1 MPEQIL
7 ESVIEDELKR
17 SYIDYAMS
25 VIVGRAIPDVRDGL
39 KPVQRRILY
48 AMYDLGLLPGRPF
61 RKSATVVGEVIG
73 KYHPHGDSPVY
84 EALVRMAQDFSLR
97 YPLVQG
103 QGNFGSIDGDPP
115 AAYRYTEARLSAIA
129 LEMLEGI
136 EEETVDWV
144 PNFDGRLQEPVV
156 LPGKFPNLL
165 CNGTTGIAVGM
176 ATSLPPHNLSEVVD
190 ALVALIDNPELEIP
204 DILQHLKGP
213 DFPTAGILYRDEGFY
228 EAYRTGRG
236 RVVVEGRAEIETP
249 KGKNARI
256 VIREIPYMVS
266 KATIIDRIVQ
276 LVRNK
281 KLEGVADLRDE
292 SDREGIRLVVEVK
305 RGHDPEIL
313 WNQLLLHTPL
323 RISFSM
329 IFLVLVDGEPKL
341 LNIKE
346 LLSHYLSH
354 REEVVIRRTR
364 FRLRKAEERA
374 HILEGFLAILDDL
387 DRAIAIIRGSENRE
401 QAGERLKEAFG
412 LSDAQAKAVLEMR
425 LHQLTRLEREKLQE
439 EYRNLLSDI
448 ERYRALLASHE
459 LRMEEIR
466 RELLDLKARFGDGR
480 RTEIRAGSL
489 RKDFDITDLI
499 PDEEVVVTLTHE
511 GYIKRTPLKS
521 FRSQSK
527 GGVGKQAIRLHGEDW
542 PVLVEVVRTHDN
554 VLFLTREGKAY
565 ALKVYELPEG
575 SVSGRGRPISNL
587 IQLDGD
593 VVRAALPYREIPKD
607 LHLLFVTRKGV
618 VKRTP
623 FAAFRNAHRGGII
636 AIRLEADDE
645 VVTVLPVREEEE
657 VLLATRG
664 GMGVRFAVRETR
676 PMGRA
681 ARGVRGVLL
690 REPDAVVDATPV
702 LPEDTLLVVTERGFG
717 KRTPVSGIRKIH
729 RGGRGVKIH
738 EITRKTGPVVRVLR
752 VGNSDQI
759 LLIAQSGKSIRLR
772 VNQVREIGRVSQ
784 GVRLFRLDLEDRV
797 VDVARIEEDGS

>member
-7 ESVIEDELKR
+7 ESLIEDELKR
-17 SYIDYAMS
+17 SYLDYAMS

-97 YPLVQG
+97 YPLVEG

-115 AAYRYTEARLSAIA
+115 AAYRYTEARLSPIA

-144 PNFDGRLQEPVV
+144 PNFDGRLQEPLV

-176 ATSLPPHNLSEVVD
+176 ATSLPPHNLGEVVD
-190 ALVALIDNPELEIP
+190 ALVALIDNPDLEIS

-213 DFPTAGILYRDEGFY
+213 DFPTAGILYKDEGFF

-236 RVVVEGRAEIETP
+236 RVVVEARAEIETP
-249 KGKNARI
+249 KGKNTRI
-256 VIREIPYMVS
+256 VIREIPYMVNKTS
-266 KATIIDRIVQ
+266 IIDRIVE
-276 LVRNK
+276 LVRSK

-305 RGHDPEIL
+305 RGYDPEIL

-329 IFLVLVDGEPKL
+329 IFLVLVDGEPRL

-346 LLSHYLSH
+346 LLEHYLAH

-364 FRLRKAEERA
+364 FRLRKAQERA

-387 DRAIAIIRGSENRE
+387 DRAIAIIRSSENRE

-412 LSDAQAKAVLEMR
+412 LSDVQAKAVLEMR

-439 EYRNLLSDI
+439 EYRNLLADI
-448 ERYRALLASHE
+448 ERFQALLASHK

-480 RTEIRAGSL
+480 RTEIRAGNL
-489 RKDFDITDLI
+489 RKDFEITDLL
-499 PDEEVVVTLTHE
+499 PDEEVVVTLTQE

-527 GGVGKQAIRLHGEDW
+527 GGTGKQAIRLQEEDW
-542 PVLVEVVRTHDN
+542 PVLVEVVRTHDS
-554 VLFLTREGKAY
+554 VLFLTRGGKAY
-565 ALKVYELPEG
+565 SLKVYELPEG
-575 SVSGRGRPISNL
+575 SVSSRGRPVSNL
-587 IQLDGD
+587 IQLEGD
-593 VVRAALPYREIPKD
+593 VVQAVLPYRSIPED
-607 LHLLFVTRKGV
+607 LHLLFVTRKGM

-623 FAAFRNAHRGGII
+623 FADFRNAHRGGII
-636 AIRLEADDE
+636 AIRLEEDDE
-645 VVTVLPVREEEE
+645 VVSVLPVRENEE
-657 VLLATRG
+657 VLLATRN
-664 GMGVRFAVRETR
+664 GMGVRFDVREVR

-681 ARGVRGVLL
+681 ARGVKGVLL
-690 REPDAVVDATPV
+690 REGDGVVDATPV

-717 KRTPVSGIRKIH
+717 KRTPVAGIRKIH
-729 RGGRGVKIH
+729 RGGRGVKIQ

-752 VGNSDQI
+752 VGDNDQI
-759 LLIAQSGKSIRLR
+759 LLIAQSGKSIRLQ
-772 VNQVREIGRVSQ
+772 VNQIRETGRVSQ
-784 GVRLFRLDLEDRV
+784 GVRLFRLDFEDRV
-797 VDVARIEEDGS
+797 VDAARIEEDGS

>member
-7 ESVIEDELKR
+7 ESLIEEELKR

-97 YPLVQG
+97 YPLVEG

-115 AAYRYTEARLSAIA
+115 AAYRYTEARLSPIA

-144 PNFDGRLQEPVV
+144 PNFDGRLKEPVV

-190 ALVALIDNPELEIP
+190 ALVALIENPELEVGDLLRYI
-204 DILQHLKGP
+204 QGP
-213 DFPTAGILYRDEGFY
+213 DFPTAGILYKDEGFF

-236 RVVVEGRAEIETP
+236 RVVVEARAEIETP
-249 KGKNARI
+249 RGKNARI
-256 VIREIPYMVS
+256 VVREIPYMVN
-266 KATIIDRIVQ
+266 KTTIIDRIVQ

-281 KLEGVADLRDE
+281 KIEGISDLRDE
-292 SDREGIRLVVEVK
+292 SDREGIRLVIEVK

-329 IFLVLVDGEPKL
+329 IFLVLVDGEPRT
-341 LNIKE
+341 LNLKE
-346 LLSHYLSH
+346 LLEQYLAH
-354 REEVVIRRTR
+354 REDVVIRRTR

-374 HILEGFLAILDDL
+374 HILEGFLTILDDL
-387 DRAIAIIRGSENRE
+387 DRAIAIIRSSQNRE
-401 QAGERLKEAFG
+401 EAAGRLMEAFG
-412 LSDAQAKAVLEMR
+412 LSEAQVKAVLEMR
-425 LHQLTRLEREKLQE
+425 LHQLTRLEREKIQE
-439 EYRNLLSDI
+439 EYRGLLADI
-448 ERYRALLASHE
+448 ERFRSLLASHE
-459 LRMEEIR
+459 LRMEEIKQ
-466 RELLDLKARFGDGR
+466 ELLDLKARYGDPR

-499 PDEEVVVTLTHE
+499 PDEETVVTLTRQ
-511 GYIKRTPLKS
+511 GYIKRTPLKAY
-521 FRSQSK
+521 RSQGK
-527 GGVGKQAIRLHGEDW
+527 GGVGKQGIRLHGEDW
-542 PVLVEVVRTHDN
+542 PVLVEVVRTHDH
-554 VLFLTREGKAY
+554 VLFLTRQGKAY

-575 SVSGRGRPISNL
+575 GVASRGRPVSNL

-593 VVRAALPYREIPKD
+593 MVRAAIPYRTLPED
-607 LHLLFVTRKGV
+607 LFLLFVTRKGI

-623 FAAFRNAHRGGII
+623 ITDFRNAHRGGII
-636 AIRLEADDE
+636 AIRLEEGDE
-645 VVTVLPVREEEE
+645 VVTVLPVREGEE
-657 VLLATRG
+657 VLIATRLG
-664 GMGVRFAVRETR
+664 QGVRFDVTEVR
-676 PMGRA
+676 PMGRG

-690 REPDAVVDATPV
+690 RDGDEVVDATPV
-702 LPEDTLLVVTERGFG
+702 VPEDTLLVITERGYG
-717 KRTPVSGIRKIH
+717 KRTAVSGIRKIH
-729 RGGRGVKIH
+729 RGGRGVRIH
-738 EITRKTGPVVRVLR
+738 DVTRKTGPVVRVFR
-752 VGNSDQI
+752 VDEGDQV
-759 LLIAQSGKSIRLR
+759 LLLAQSGKSIRIR
-772 VNQVREIGRVSQ
+772 VREIRETGRVSQ
-784 GVRLFRLDLEDRV
+784 GVKLFRVDFDDRV
-797 VDVARIEEDGS
+797 VDAARINGE